1 VRQYTVPLVVVA
13 ALTFGVAGVV
23 AWQVERENR
32 ERAEAS
38 LERAEA
44 SLERIEAGK
53 QRAEA
58 AARSLVDGLGSFC
71 AGFDFYYKHDMANGA
86 FRPVRCSPVGRDETV
101 LVAYGFDSTRTQS
114 AWVSEWGELAG
125 QRGVTLVEKGR
136 WAVEV
141 IDSRIVEDIRG
152 IMLAF
157 P

>member
-1 VRQYTVPLVVVA
+1 VRQYTVPLIVVA

-38 LERAEA
+38 LER
-44 SLERIEAGK
+44 IEPS
-53 QRAEA
+53 QLRAEA

-71 AGFDFYYKHDMANGA
+71 ANFDFYYKHDMANGA
-86 FRPVRCSPVGRDETV
+86 FRPVRCSSAGRDETV

-114 AWVSEWGELAG
+114 AWVGEWGGQAD
-125 QRGVTLVEKGR
+125 QRGVTLVERGR

-141 IDSRIVEDIRG
+141 IDSRIVQDIRG
-152 IMLAF
+152 IVLASS
-157 P
+157 

>member
-1 VRQYTVPLVVVA
+1 MRQYTLPLVIAA
-13 ALTFGVAGVV
+13 ALTFGVAGLV
-23 AWQVERENR
+23 AWQVEQKNR

-44 SLERIEAGK
+44 SLERIEASQ

-58 AARSLVDGLGSFC
+58 AARSLVDALGSFC

-86 FRPVRCSPVGRDETV
+86 FRPVRCSSAGSDETV

-114 AWVSEWGELAG
+114 AWVGEWGGLAD

-141 IDSRIVEDIRG
+141 SDSRIVQDVRG
-152 IMLAF
+152 IVLAS

>member
-23 AWQVERENR
+23 AWQVEQENR
-32 ERAEAS
+32 EGTEAS

-44 SLERIEAGK
+44 SLQRIEASQK
-53 QRAEA
+53 RAEA
-58 AARSLVDGLGSFC
+58 AARSLVDALGSFC

-86 FRPVRCSPVGRDETV
+86 FRPVRCSSAGRDETV
-101 LVAYGFDSTRTQS
+101 LVSYGFDSTRTQR
-114 AWVSEWGELAG
+114 AWVGEWGGLAD
-125 QRGVTLVEKGR
+125 QRGVTLIEKGR

-152 IMLAF
+152 IVLAS